1 MREAKIQTGLRIP
14 QARYEEIVNLSEQ
27 SGASINTVLLMLME
41 IGWRVIQPEGL
52 EAARALLHSPQDTA

>member
-14 QARYEEIVNLSEQ
+14 QARYEEIVKLSEQ

-41 IGWRVIQPEGL
+41 IGWRVIQPEEL
-52 EAARALLHSPQDTA
+52 EAARALLHSPPDTV

>member
-14 QARYEEIVNLSEQ
+14 QARYEDIVKLSEQ

-52 EAARALLHSPQDTA
+52 EAARALLRSPPDTA

>member
-14 QARYEEIVNLSEQ
+14 QARYEEIVKLSEQ

-41 IGWRVIQPEGL
+41 IGWRVIQPEVL
-52 EAARALLHSPQDTA
+52 ESARALLHSPQDTA